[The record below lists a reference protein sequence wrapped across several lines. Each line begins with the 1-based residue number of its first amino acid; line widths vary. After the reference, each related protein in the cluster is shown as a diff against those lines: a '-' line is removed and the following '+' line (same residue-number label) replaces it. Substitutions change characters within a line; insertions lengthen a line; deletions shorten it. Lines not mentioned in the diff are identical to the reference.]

1 MDSSYTFACKN
12 YQVRRKKKIH
22 IIFLACTGSDVDKMK
37 YHVQVHIK
45 TK

>member
-12 YQVRRKKKIH
+12 YQVERKKKIY
-22 IIFLACTGSDVDKMK
+22 IFLARIGSDVDKMK
-37 YHVQVHIK
+37 DHMQVHIK